1 MKDNMKH
8 IRYVV
13 ALLLGAVCST
23 SIVWGQAGP
32 LQATL
37 QEETEAVNLIP
48 DTPSEA
54 PDYLCTWNLQ
64 GYLTSYKGSEKM
76 RKVMTEKSLFG
87 TDPYEGWLKLY
98 PKIQKDLIFV
108 MDDSWDIPA
117 DSNQKRNNP
126 YLGLTELDE
135 SRFPS
140 FTGTPAERLK
150 ALTDTVKALG
160 WKGLGGWICAQ
171 KSDLCEEINEDVY
184 WTERLKAADE
194 AGFAYWKVDWGKNS
208 RNESWRW
215 MLTEL
220 GRKYAPSLV
229 IEHAMKLSYI
239 EFSDT
244 YRTYDVENIIAQ
256 PVTIQRVCDLL
267 PYRAKGEAK
276 GIINCEDEPYI
287 AAGLGCAI
295 GVMRHPFVGNVP
307 DGDTD
312 HAFPATVRDLK
323 RRINEVE
330 RAVRWHRIALP
341 FGVDGEFC
349 ADSVRLEDNW
359 EYRKNE
365 SWIHHDIGSLV
376 KADAPA
382 RISRRMPLPVVTG
395 VDEDRPYVL
404 ASNYPN
410 GAVAVATIGRTL
422 GRQYV
427 SKEVSVSIEIEDLFA
442 PLGVFGYYK
451 DLTVNFASSGLDMN
465 EIKVLAQ
472 DLAGEQAVDITKD
485 VTLKPD
491 KLIFPGSILR
501 KIGLMNASPNDLSDP
516 GLVIRVFR
524 K

>member
-1 MKDNMKH
+1 MRNRMKH
-8 IRYVV
+8 LGKAF
-13 ALLLGAVCST
+13 ALLLGVACST
-23 SIVWGQAGP
+23 SVAWGQAGR
-32 LQATL
+32 T
-37 QEETEAVNLIP
+37 ETVNLIP

-64 GYLTSYKGSEKM
+64 GYLTSYKGSEGM
-76 RKVMTEKSLFG
+76 RKVMTEKSLLG
-87 TDPYEGWLKLY
+87 TDRYEGWLKLY

-117 DSNQKRNNP
+117 DVNNKNDNP
-126 YLGLTELDE
+126 YLGRTELDE

-140 FTGTPAERLK
+140 FKGTPTERLK

-171 KSDLCEEINEDVY
+171 KADLYENVNENDY

-208 RNESWRW
+208 RNEAWRW

-267 PYRAKGEAK
+267 PYQAKGEAK

-295 GVMRHPFVGNVP
+295 GVMRHPFAGNVP
-307 DGDTD
+307 DGNTD

-323 RRINEVE
+323 HRINEVE

-341 FGVDGEFC
+341 FGVDGQFY
-349 ADSVRLEDNW
+349 ADSVRLKDYW
-359 EYRKNE
+359 EYRENE
-365 SWIHHDIGSLV
+365 SWIRHEIGSLV
-376 KADAPA
+376 KGEAPA
-382 RISRRMPLPVVTG
+382 RVSRRMPLPIVSST
-395 VDEDRPYVL
+395 DEDRPYVL
-404 ASNYPN
+404 ASKYPN
-410 GAVAVATIGRTL
+410 GAVAIATIGRTL

-427 SKEVSVSIEIEDLFA
+427 SKEVSVSIEMDDWFA
-442 PLGVFGYYK
+442 PIGIFGYYK
-451 DLTVNFASSGLDMN
+451 DLTVNFATPLSNKG

-472 DLAGEQAVDITKD
+472 DLAGDQAVDITKK
-485 VTLKPD
+485 VTLKEG
-491 KLIFPGSILR
+491 KLILPGKVLR
-501 KIGLMNASPNDLSDP
+501 EVGLMNASPDDVSDP
-516 GLVIRVFR
+516 GLVVKVCR